1 MTELQTIW
9 FGVIALLFAGYAV
22 LDGFDLGVGIWH
34 PFTRGER
41 ERRTLLN
48 AIAPFW
54 DGNEVWLL
62 TAGGALFAA
71 FPPVYAGV
79 FSGFYLALMLLLLAL
94 ILRAVSIEF
103 RAHESTPAAWKRW
116 DAAFALGS
124 LVATLLLGV
133 ALGNILRGIPLDAG
147 GDYTG
152 TFFGLLNPFALLVG
166 VLNLAMVA
174 AHGALYLVMKTDGPL
189 AERARGWAKIAWSAY
204 LPLAVVTVIA
214 AAWQPH
220 LRANYLD
227 APVLWA
233 LPALALLVIILA
245 GVWNRAGQPGR
256 AFIASAAGIVLLLA
270 SAAVA
275 LFPTLVPA
283 LGTPEWNLTAHNAS
297 SSALTLRTMLIMAGA
312 GMVLVLGYTVWVYRT
327 FRGKARWD
335 DGY

>member
-9 FGVIALLFAGYAV
+9 FGLIALLFAGYAV
-22 LDGFDLGVGIWH
+22 LDGFDLGVGMWH
-34 PFTRGER
+34 LFTRGER

-103 RAHESTPAAWKRW
+103 RAHETSPAAWLRW
-116 DAAFALGS
+116 DTAFALGS
-124 LVATLLLGV
+124 TVAVLLLGV
-133 ALGNILRGIPLDAG
+133 ALGNILRGIPLDAEG
-147 GDYTG
+147 NYTG
-152 TFFGLLNPFALLVG
+152 TFFGLLNPFALVVG
-166 VLNLAMVA
+166 ILNLAMIA
-174 AHGALYLVMKTDGPL
+174 THGALYLVMKTEGPL
-189 AERARGWAKIAWSAY
+189 ATRARGWAKIAWSAY
-204 LPLAVVTVIA
+204 LPLAAVTIIMA
-214 AAWQPH
+214 ALQPH
-220 LRANYLD
+220 LRANYL
-227 APVLWA
+227 ATPALWA
-233 LPALALLVIILA
+233 LPALVLAAVVLA
-245 GVWNRAGQPGR
+245 GVWNAAGQPGR
-256 AFIASAAGIVLLLA
+256 AFVASSAGIVLLLA
-270 SAAVA
+270 SAATA

-283 LGTPEWNLTAHNAS
+283 LGNPAWNLTAYNAS
-297 SSALTLRTMLIMAGA
+297 SSALTLKTMLIMAGS

-335 DGY
+335 EGY